1 VLGARGGVYIG
12 GGIVPRFVDALRA
25 STFAERFVAKGR
37 MGSFLA
43 DVPVYVI
50 TAEYPALPG
59 LARALAD
66 RLEADARR
74 AETSQS

>member
-1 VLGARGGVYIG
+1 
-12 GGIVPRFVDALRA
+12 
-25 STFAERFVAKGR
+25 
-37 MGSFLA
+37 MGSLA